1 MRLHIAFTKVLFRF
15 ALLAQLIFLSSCA
28 TQKNTYRLQLG
39 TRAENYVENPTIPLD
54 QSLAQSLGGTVTT
67 ISGNPNQIASQ
78 AIGVQIGFV
87 EEIKDNITTTISL
100 YSNSYSPVSYAFN
113 SSTYGLLS
121 QNILVTGTGFDAT
134 LGFNLLKGNFR
145 IRPGLSYKI
154 ENQLFTVT
162 GTGAAAA
169 VATFRSYN
177 QSVFVWGGGTAFEY
191 AFSKNN
197 RIVLQID
204 YRVPSRSV
212 QGVSSLSYTSM
223 QLSWL
228 TGDWLF

>member
-1 MRLHIAFTKVLFRF
+1 MKNHVRKKLDTKFFVFVS
-15 ALLAQLIFLSSCA
+15 AVFLSSCA
-28 TQKNTYRLQLG
+28 TQKNTYRFQVG
-39 TRAENYVENPTIPLD
+39 TRVENYVENPTIPLD

-78 AIGVQIGFV
+78 AIGLQVGLV
-87 EEIKDNITTTISL
+87 EETKENITTTLSV

-121 QNILVTGTGFDAT
+121 QNMAVTGTGFDAT

-154 ENQLFTVT
+154 ENQQFIVT

-177 QSVFVWGGGTAFEY
+177 QSVFVWGAGAAFEY
-191 AFSKNN
+191 AFSKSN
-197 RIVLQID
+197 RLALQLD

-228 TGDWLF
+228 TGDW